1 MSYNCSLAPIID
13 PAAMN
18 GVGGVTPEKM
28 FEILYR
34 NGAFWNILMIT
45 AALLVNKNIRAETLK
60 YRKIYE
66 IDKDTGIYRSHA
78 GL

>member
-1 MSYNCSLAPIID
+1 
-13 PAAMN
+13 MN

-45 AALLVNKNIRAETLK
+45 AALLIIKNTRTETLK
-60 YRKIYE
+60 YRKI
-66 IDKDTGIYRSHA
+66 
-78 GL
+78 